1 MNTDMVINFQK
12 AAVDA
17 LQSMTKVLKEESTA
31 GKDYEALLD
40 GAKSLAAGLGGML
53 KVSSYGARVY
63 ETSDTHRLDSANVYR
78 KRRSFPPLDPA
89 VQPRSNRDAA
99 AGLLQA
105 KNEVQQY
112 DAYHGLHHIFR
123 SKSHSVKKKNG
134 RVVDQIR
141 GVQGVKLSCI
151 MY

>member
-40 GAKSLAAGLGGML
+40 GAKSLAAGLAGML

-78 KRRSFPPLDPA
+78 QRRSLPPLDPA
-89 VQPRSNRDAA
+89 VQPRSNRNAA

-105 KNEVQQY
+105 KNEVQQC

-123 SKSHSVKKKNG
+123 SKSHSVKKKTD
-134 RVVDQIR
+134 VSLIKF
-141 GVQGVKLSCI
+141 GVLKG
-151 MY
+151 

>member
-78 KRRSFPPLDPA
+78 QRRSLPPLDPA
-89 VQPRSNRDAA
+89 VQPRSNRDVA

-105 KNEVQQY
+105 KNEVQQC
-112 DAYHGLHHIFR
+112 DAYHIFR
-123 SKSHSVKKKNG
+123 SKSHSVKKKTD
-134 RVVDQIR
+134 VSLIKF
-141 GVQGVKLSCI
+141 GVLKG
-151 MY
+151 